1 MQSQNVFVNYTH
13 PSQQRDRQ
21 QRQRIASY
29 IGTYYR
35 NRSRPTARREAE
47 LGESTNES
55 SFSNQLEVQSTTEPL
70 RVLRWRL
77 QSQITSP
84 LRGHDMHGFKVDP
97 FDSYPI
103 PGSDRVPRA
112 LDYCTLVVSHCFVIA
127 HLPKSFKLMAPHT

>member
-47 LGESTNES
+47 LGENTNEGPS
-55 SFSNQLEVQSTTEPL
+55 SGQLEVQSTTEPL

-77 QSQITSP
+77 QSQIMSP
-84 LRGHDMHGFKVDP
+84 FRSHDMHGFRVDP

-112 LDYCTLVVSHCFVIA
+112 LDYCTLAFA
-127 HLPKSFKLMAPHT
+127 N